1 MSTFFGSL
9 SGLEIEREGERLV
22 DHFDHGT
29 NEIVYRVVR
38 VENDM
43 IASTILK
50 PCMVKQDY
58 PKVVVVVV
66 VGGVKD
72 VYVALQLALESSER
86 GY

>member
-1 MSTFFGSL
+1 MSTFFWFV

-66 VGGVKD
+66 GGVK
-72 VYVALQLALESSER
+72 ER
-86 GY
+86 

>member
-1 MSTFFGSL
+1 M
-9 SGLEIEREGERLV
+9 EIEREKLV

-66 VGGVKD
+66 GGVK
-72 VYVALQLALESSER
+72 ER
-86 GY
+86 

>member
-66 VGGVKD
+66 GGVK
-72 VYVALQLALESSER
+72 ER
-86 GY
+86 